1 MNSEAD
7 ARTAEHLT
15 KMRSEET
22 EMELQK
28 MQQKYKRMREVTEKR
43 KEKEEAKRDFI
54 KQIEDTAVMAT

>member
-1 MNSEAD
+1 MNSDAD
-7 ARTAEHLT
+7 ARTAEQLR

-22 EMELQK
+22 EIELQK

-43 KEKEEAKRDFI
+43 KEKEGAKREFI